1 MKMKFLTIGTS
12 YFAQDLRVN
21 GFPSPERE
29 ITCSD
34 MYRYPD
40 GSCLNRASAFAA
52 LGGNS
57 IACTKIGSDVNGTLI
72 ERFLQKRVD
81 YPQYIYKSEKQLTGT
96 RFYLVNDEEETA
108 AIQYLGANDELCQQD
123 VKSAFTVYPD
133 AVTLCPDC
141 PLPLLKTALERCIS
155 MNVPCFLSLVG
166 KHTMV
171 PEPCDLRGVTV
182 LLLDSA
188 SAERLGGY
196 RPTTVEKCMKLC
208 VELSGACGISSILI
222 RMDNKGTFVHDN
234 KYYYFVPNYDIIP
247 LDARGATDYYD
258 AALFTRWL
266 YTGDLKLSAEYAAAA
281 ETAVML
287 TKGSVAAYP
296 TREEINNFI
305 RENRLGERLI
315 F

>member
-1 MKMKFLTIGTS
+1 MKMKFLTVGTS
-12 YFAQDLRVN
+12 FFAQDLRVN
-21 GFPSPERE
+21 GYPSPERE
-29 ITCSD
+29 ITCTD

-40 GSCLNRASAFAA
+40 GSCLNRAAAFAA
-52 LGGNS
+52 LEGAS

-72 ERFLQKRVD
+72 ERFLQKRVE

-96 RFYLVNDEEETA
+96 RFYLINEEEKSA
-108 AIQYLGANDELCQQD
+108 AIQYEGANEELTQQEI
-123 VKSAFTVYPD
+123 KQAFNVYPD
-133 AVTLCPDC
+133 AVTICPDC
-141 PLPLLKTALERCIS
+141 TTPQLKTILERSIT

-166 KHTMV
+166 KHALC
-171 PEPCDLRGVTV
+171 PETIDLKGVTV
-182 LLLDSA
+182 LLLDSD

-208 VELSGACGISSILI
+208 VEISGACGISSILI

-247 LDARGATDYYD
+247 LDARGATEYYD

-281 ETAVML
+281 ETAVLL
-287 TKGSVAAYP
+287 TKGGVAAFP
-296 TREEINNFI
+296 EKEEINTFI